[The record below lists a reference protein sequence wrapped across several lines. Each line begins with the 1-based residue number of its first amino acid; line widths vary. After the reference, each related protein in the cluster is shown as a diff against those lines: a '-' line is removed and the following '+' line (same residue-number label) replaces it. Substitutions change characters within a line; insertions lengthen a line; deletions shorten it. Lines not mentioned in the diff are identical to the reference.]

1 MGKNPVRGNCG
12 ETCVMDFGLYSSFAT
27 ADCDDDDGDDADDD
41 GYFSWFSLVVE
52 IPDIGCH
59 PYCSL

>member
-1 MGKNPVRGNCG
+1 
-12 ETCVMDFGLYSSFAT
+12 MDFGLQSSFAT